1 MLRILH
7 LADELLSLQL
17 YRTELGL
24 YIDVVFVDVCTH
36 LVLLEG
42 EETCPERRIFPS
54 RLFQL

>member
-24 YIDVVFVDVCTH
+24 YIDIVLVDVCPH